1 MKKLLLVI
9 SCVFT
14 VLTAFAE
21 SKVYN
26 EQLVVTINGESSAPQ
41 TTGVTVVDNGNGTI
55 NFELKNFFLSDGQ
68 NDIPIGNIVMEN
80 LAVTQGE
87 DGLGHIAFDGSIT
100 IQDGDMAG
108 VDTWMGPMVGEI
120 PMKLQGKLNESKLYV
135 TIDIDMKES
144 LGQIV
149 YVQLGTDDF
158 NTKSKVYNEQLVVTI
173 NGESSAPQMTGV
185 TVVDNGNGT
194 INFELKNFF
203 LSDGQNNI
211 PVGNIVMEN
220 LAVTQG
226 EDGLGHIAFDG
237 SITIQDGDMAG
248 VDTWMGPMIGEI
260 PMKLQGKLNESKL
273 YVTIDIDMQSTLGQ
287 IVYVQLGTDDFK
299 DDSGDAIHTVPAAAA
314 SSSVV
319 YDLNGRRVNAQ
330 LKKGLYIVGGK
341 KVLF

>member
-26 EQLVVTINGESSAPQ
+26 EQLVVTINGQ
-41 TTGVTVVDNGNGTI
+41 
-55 NFELKNFFLSDGQ
+55 
-68 NDIPIGNIVMEN
+68 
-80 LAVTQGE
+80 
-87 DGLGHIAFDGSIT
+87 
-100 IQDGDMAG
+100 
-108 VDTWMGPMVGEI
+108 
-120 PMKLQGKLNESKLYV
+120 
-135 TIDIDMKES
+135 
-144 LGQIV
+144 
-149 YVQLGTDDF
+149 
-158 NTKSKVYNEQLVVTI
+158 
-173 NGESSAPQMTGV
+173 SSAPQMTGV

-203 LSDGQNNI
+203 LSDGENNI

-237 SITIQDGDMAG
+237 SITIQPGDMAG
-248 VDTWMGPMIGEI
+248 VDYWVGPSIGEI
-260 PMKLQGKLNESKL
+260 PMKLEGKLNESKL

-299 DDSGDAIHTVPAAAA
+299 DDSGDAISNIPAAVSA
-314 SSSVV
+314 SAV

-330 LKKGLYIVGGK
+330 SKKGLYIVGGK